1 MCVHVNHAIHDS
13 DTRIGSHYSTL
24 NRQAAHAKHTVQM
37 REIQHSTR
45 PLLTLL
51 LAHRQAHRH
60 QIKSLLFSHG
70 PRLLGNGMGDA
81 NQFYIDRILYAEN
94 GICHWGV
101 THRQEPS

>member
-51 LAHRQAHRH
+51 LAH
-60 QIKSLLFSHG
+60 
-70 PRLLGNGMGDA
+70 
-81 NQFYIDRILYAEN
+81 
-94 GICHWGV
+94 
-101 THRQEPS
+101 